1 MKKNYLWHTN
11 ILFLSIPVMEYC
23 LKRIKGLYM
32 QKLHQNNDDLP
43 LYDLLFKTI
52 KQAIEEKDIPGGT
65 AMPST
70 RRLAAELKLS
80 RSTIVHVYDLL
91 KTGHLIYSK
100 PGAGYIVLTG
110 DNYSIRQPK
119 PAIQTR
125 NTELSETGKSFMD
138 SMAYLESNPN
148 EEPAFRPGLPPLD
161 IFPVNQWKIL
171 NNIYW
176 RHVTDSDL
184 SFVSNSGTQRLRESL
199 AGYLNFTRK
208 IKCEPRQI
216 IIVSGSLQSIYTIG
230 NILLNPGETVL
241 VENPT
246 FPNVISLFK
255 GLRANIYPVN
265 VDREGLQIS
274 TLKDMAG
281 LHPKMIH
288 TVPSCHY
295 PEGHRMPI
303 HRRLELIEWAH
314 EQNCVIIEN
323 DYEHEVNNYDDFIPS
338 IYSLDQYERTFFLG
352 TFNRLLHPSIRVGY
366 MVVPPYYLDAV
377 EALLRHLHRFVPN
390 SKQHILSEFI
400 EKNYIYHHIKHLLE
414 VADDRKEYFIQHFQQ
429 YFEATLP
436 VHASNSRSLHLLA
449 HLPDHLSDTQLIQH
463 LSSHNIMAHTWS
475 KTYIG
480 DKKQNGLILGYS
492 PVNKKEMKEKLM
504 KMHKVIKSLRTG

>member
-1 MKKNYLWHTN
+1 MD
-11 ILFLSIPVMEYC
+11 YC
-23 LKRIKGLYM
+23 LNRIKGLYL
-32 QKLHQNNDDLP
+32 QKLRMNLDDIP

-52 KQAIEEKDIPGGT
+52 KQAIEEGDIPGGT

-70 RRLAAELKLS
+70 RKLATELKLS
-80 RSTIVHVYDLL
+80 RSTIVQVYELL
-91 KTGHLIYSK
+91 KTGHLIDSR
-100 PGAGYIVLTG
+100 PGSGYVVRTEENLTG
-110 DNYSIRQPK
+110 RK
-119 PAIQTR
+119 AAPAVHASK
-125 NTELSETGKSFMD
+125 TELSETGKSFID
-138 SMAYLESNPN
+138 SMTYLESNPN

-171 NNIYW
+171 NNMYW

-216 IIVSGSLQSIYTIG
+216 IIVSGSLQSIYAIG

-241 VENPT
+241 LENPT
-246 FPNVISLFK
+246 FPNVISLFR
-255 GLRANIYPVN
+255 GLRANIQPVG
-265 VDREGLQIS
+265 VDQEGLRVSSMDDII
-274 TLKDMAG
+274 G

-295 PEGHRMPI
+295 PEGYRMSL
-303 HRRLELIEWAH
+303 HRRMELIDWAH
-314 EQNCVIIEN
+314 AHNCVIIEN

-338 IYSLDQYERTFFLG
+338 IYSLDKHERTFFLG

-366 MVVPPYYLDAV
+366 MIVPPYYLDAV

-390 SKQHILSEFI
+390 SKQHILSKFI
-400 EKNYIYHHIKHLLE
+400 EKNYIYHHIKNLLE
-414 VADDRKEYFIQHFQQ
+414 VADDRREYFTRHFQQ
-429 YFEATLP
+429 YFEGVLS
-436 VHASNSRSLHLLA
+436 VHASDTRSLHLLA
-449 HLPDHLSDTQLIQH
+449 RLPDNMIDSQLIHHLSAQ
-463 LSSHNIMAHTWS
+463 NIMAHTLS
-475 KTYIG
+475 KTFVG
-480 DKKQNGLILGYS
+480 DIKENGLILGYS

-504 KMHKVIKSLRTG
+504 KMHKVIKSIWTG